1 MFFSLTELV
10 SGSVAG
16 EISSDSS
23 NVVELIQ
30 VSGSIHSYVSLG
42 NVLSCAVCPVLAFIM
57 RV

>member
-30 VSGSIHSYVSLG
+30 VLGSIHSHVSVYPLEM
-42 NVLSCAVCPVLAFIM
+42 C
-57 RV
+57 